1 MSLAGEELL
10 DALESGEVR
19 AAEPDGAG
27 GWQVN
32 AWVKEALLDIFR
44 TSEVVE
50 QGLEAEGGALLF
62 RDKAAFPVRRFSAED
77 GVRVVPGGSAIR
89 RGSYVGKGVVCMPP
103 MYINVGAYVGEGTM
117 VDSHALVGTCAQVG
131 SGVHVSAACQVGGVL
146 EPAGARP
153 VIIEDGAFLGGNTG
167 VYEGVLIGAGAVL
180 ASGVV
185 LSATTPLYD
194 LVSEIKLSG
203 TSDAPLQVP
212 PGAVVIPG
220 ARAINSGFAGAEG
233 LSASCA
239 LIVKYRDEGTDV
251 RTALEEALR

>member
-1 MSLAGEELL
+1 M
-10 DALESGEVR
+10 
-19 AAEPDGAG
+19 
-27 GWQVN
+27 
-32 AWVKEALLDIFR
+32 
-44 TSEVVE
+44 
-50 QGLEAEGGALLF
+50 
-62 RDKAAFPVRRFSAED
+62 
-77 GVRVVPGGSAIR
+77 
-89 RGSYVGKGVVCMPP
+89 
-103 MYINVGAYVGEGTM
+103 
-117 VDSHALVGTCAQVG
+117 
-131 SGVHVSAACQVGGVL
+131 

-194 LVSEIKLSG
+194 LVSETKLSG

-220 ARAINSGFAGAEG
+220 ARAINSDFARAEG
-233 LSASCA
+233 LGASCA